1 MKLRDE
7 LVASMP
13 ETPCCRRAL
22 LAGMTAA
29 LPPDGGSLQ
38 TPSEAVAILAA
49 ELAEELDIPTWIE
62 EARQGFAVQ
71 VGLGA
76 EVAPRRRC
84 CRRSW
89 LRGTFIIGGG
99 LTDPQKAYN
108 LEWAGPKVLLELI
121 AAELAREELH
131 PRLYERTPGH
141 WILYSKHSEEI
152 ATILALIGATQTL
165 LLVEDIRSE
174 RDLRNQVHRQV
185 NYEVANT
192 QKAAD
197 AGSRQADE
205 IGRMRDL
212 GLLDALPDTLRQ
224 AADLR
229 EKHPFASLVEL
240 CSLAEPPV
248 SKSGMAHR
256 LRKLHEILVE
266 HDAQEDGGSGVA

>member
-13 ETPCCRRAL
+13 ETGCCRRAL
-22 LAGMTAA
+22 LAGMTAG
-29 LPPDGGSLQ
+29 LPPGGGILQ
-38 TPSEAVAILAA
+38 TPSEAVAILAS
-49 ELAEELDIPTWIE
+49 ELAEELVIPTWIE
-62 EARQGFAVQ
+62 DSRQGFAVQ
-71 VGLGA
+71 VGLGGEGPA
-76 EVAPRRRC
+76 KRRC

-89 LRGTFIIGGG
+89 LRGTFIVGGG

-108 LEWAGPKVLLELI
+108 LEWAGPKPLLDTI
-121 AAELAREELH
+121 AGELAREDLR

-152 ATILALIGATQTL
+152 VTILALIEATNTL
-165 LLVEDIRSE
+165 LLFEDVRSE
-174 RDLRNQVHRQV
+174 RELRNQVHRQV

-197 AGSRQADE
+197 AGSRQTDE
-205 IGRMRDL
+205 IGRMREL
-212 GLLDALPDTLRQ
+212 GLLDALPDSLRQ

-229 EKHPFASLVEL
+229 EKHPFASLIEL
-240 CSLAEPPV
+240 CGLADPPV

-256 LRKLHEILVE
+256 LRKLHRILQE
-266 HDAQEDGGSGVA
+266 HDEASGESGQP

>member
-13 ETPCCRRAL
+13 ETVCCRRAL
-22 LAGMTAA
+22 LAGMTSG
-29 LPPDGGSLQ
+29 LPPGGGVLQ
-38 TPSEAVAILAA
+38 TPSEAVAILAS
-49 ELAEELDIPTWIE
+49 ELAEELVIPTWIDD
-62 EARQGFAVQ
+62 ARQGYAVR
-71 VGLGA
+71 VGLGGESPA
-76 EVAPRRRC
+76 RRRC
-84 CRRSW
+84 CRRAW
-89 LRGTFIIGGG
+89 LRGAFIVGGG

-108 LEWAGPKVLLELI
+108 LEWAGPKPLLELI
-121 AAELAREELH
+121 GSELAHEELH

-165 LLVEDIRSE
+165 LLFEDVRSE
-174 RDLRNQVHRQV
+174 RELRNQVHRQV

-205 IGRMRDL
+205 IGRMQEL
-212 GLLDALPDTLRQ
+212 GLLDALPDSLRQ

-229 EKHPFASLVEL
+229 QKHPFASLIEL
-240 CSLAEPPV
+240 CALADPAV

-256 LRKLHEILVE
+256 LRKLHQILAEYDAEVE
-266 HDAQEDGGSGVA
+266 AAG